1 MGESVQAVSKDC
13 FCHSQFVGHFVDGSG
28 PLPSPMKIVKPYQ
41 RPSRLFANLAFNPRW
56 LSLRMP
62 VLDVH

>member
-1 MGESVQAVSKDC
+1 
-13 FCHSQFVGHFVDGSG
+13 
-28 PLPSPMKIVKPYQ
+28 MKIVKPYQ